1 MNLSDDLKISVL
13 NFSFVRIYIID
24 KMLVMFKNHLSFFKV
39 VFSNAFLRSI
49 TIKFNFF
56 HNI

>member
-24 KMLVMFKNHLSFFKV
+24 KMLVMFKNHLIFFKV

-49 TIKFNFF
+49 TIIDF
-56 HNI
+56 